1 MYVLSNQS
9 NSTHNIRESHAALHT
24 EELRWGAQY
33 ILWSLQVTMKS
44 QVEIYKWLLI
54 KNDLIGFS

>member
-44 QVEIYKWLLI
+44 QVTLLEI
-54 KNDLIGFS
+54 

>member
-33 ILWSLQVTMKS
+33 ITLKLTGHNEKPSDAIGNLKS
-44 QVEIYKWLLI
+44 
-54 KNDLIGFS
+54 DF